1 MWITINNWWIACY
14 FGKKITK
21 FESSVKAFIHIEKHG
36 VVDKNFKLFT
46 KLSTKV

>member
-1 MWITINNWWIACY
+1 MDNYQQLVDSLLFW
-14 FGKKITK
+14 KKITK